1 MKQLPIPSTSCSERK
16 PKVVLSDR
24 EMYIA
29 RLLRENEI
37 RTMDIAKLMQISERS
52 VTRLLARSR
61 ELETLECDDEVV
73 SEVNRMLTNKEQLLD
88 SDLIFEKI
96 DKAMS
101 KSAAEESKRKLGLS
115 LINMKVK
122 SKDIAKMLDCSEK
135 TVQRW
140 RNKASHSEE
149 EDLMEEV
156 IEHSTDAGDP
166 YDLVEH
172 DPEDGYLVEDEIVY
186 EEYEVV

>member
-1 MKQLPIPSTSCSERK
+1 
-16 PKVVLSDR
+16 
-24 EMYIA
+24 MYIA

-52 VTRLLARSR
+52 VTRLLARSK
-61 ELETLECDDEVV
+61 ELETLEFDDEVV
-73 SEVNRMLTNKEQLLD
+73 AEVNRMLTNKEQLLD
-88 SDLIFEKI
+88 SDLIFEKL
-96 DKAMS
+96 DNMS
-101 KSAAEESKRKLGLS
+101 RSAAEESKKKLGLS

-140 RNKASHSEE
+140 RAKANHDEAAENSADACEN
-149 EDLMEEV
+149 
-156 IEHSTDAGDP
+156 STDAGDP

-172 DPEDGYLVEDEIVY
+172 DPDEDGYLLEEY

>member
-1 MKQLPIPSTSCSERK
+1 
-16 PKVVLSDR
+16 
-24 EMYIA
+24 MYIA
-29 RLLRENEI
+29 RLLRENSI

-52 VTRLLARSR
+52 VTRLLARSK
-61 ELETLECDDEVV
+61 ELETLEFDDEVV
-73 SEVNRMLTNKEQLLD
+73 TEVNRMLTNKEQLLD
-88 SDLIFEKI
+88 SDLIFEKLDSI
-96 DKAMS
+96 S
-101 KSAAEESKRKLGLS
+101 RSAAEESKKKLGLS

-140 RNKASHSEE
+140 RSKANRDEEE
-149 EDLMEEV
+149 EDLLEEV
-156 IEHSTDAGDP
+156 AENSEDVGDP

-172 DPEDGYLVEDEIVY
+172 DPAEDGYVDDEIVY